1 MDCRVR
7 ERSESNWMR
16 RVLLAA
22 GFYNLLWGTAVIL
35 FPSGLF
41 DFAGMQRPRY
51 PQIWQCVGMIV
62 GVYGI
67 GYLIA
72 ATDPLRHWPI
82 TLVGLLG
89 KFFGP
94 IGFANALWTGS
105 LPLAF
110 GATIIT
116 NDLIWWI
123 PFSAILYQAFKQYAD
138 STTTTSSDLAR
149 LLTSVESHRGATLS
163 ALSWQNPTLV
173 VFLRHTGCTFCRE
186 TLADL
191 QAQRQKLESRG
202 ITLALVHMSDPLEA
216 TRTMSRYALDSNHRF
231 SDPQCELYRAFGLR
245 RGSFQQLFGVKV
257 WLRGFAAAI
266 VGSHGIGRMKGDGFR
281 MPGVFFLDRGK
292 IVSHFYAQSV
302 ADRPDYLGIA
312 GRSVIACAKP
322 SLSFKGSSH
331 DLAAQL

>member
-1 MDCRVR
+1 MDCRIR
-7 ERSESNWMR
+7 DEPQSNWMR
-16 RVLLAA
+16 HVLLAA
-22 GFYNLLWGTAVIL
+22 GLYNLLWGAAVIA

-41 DFAGMQRPRY
+41 QFAGMELPRY

-67 GYLIA
+67 GYVVA

-89 KFFGP
+89 KVFGP

-116 NDLIWWI
+116 NDLIWWV
-123 PFSAILYQAFKQYAD
+123 PFAAILYQAFKRHSD
-138 STTTTSSDLAR
+138 SSTTSGTDLAR
-149 LLTSVESHRGATLS
+149 ALTSAESQRGATLS
-163 ALSWQNPTLV
+163 ALSWTNPTLV

-191 QAQRQKLESRG
+191 KVQRQTLESRG

-216 TRTMSRYALDSNHRF
+216 TRTMSRYGLDSVHRF

-245 RGSFQQLFGVKV
+245 RGSFQQLFGMKV
-257 WLRGFAAAI
+257 WFRGIAAGI
-266 VGSHGIGRMKGDGFR
+266 FGGHGVGRMVGDGFR
-281 MPGVFFLDRGK
+281 MPGVFLLDRGK
-292 IVSHFYAQSV
+292 IVSQFQAHSA
-302 ADRPDYLGIA
+302 ADRPDYLAIA
-312 GRSVIACAKP
+312 RLADVERSKP
-322 SLSFKGSSH
+322 PLSLTGSSH